1 MINEI
6 TIYLST
12 LTSSNISKMIE
23 FHMDNVN
30 DGPIDSNMTNEVNL
44 TMDDFNDTDDDDDDD
59 DGDDGDDDD
68 SGNDGN
74 SNDEMKISSIAATNP
89 PHNIDESKTLRTVE
103 M

>member
-1 MINEI
+1 MN
-6 TIYLST
+6 L
-12 LTSSNISKMIE
+12 
-23 FHMDNVN
+23 NVN

-44 TMDDFNDTDDDDDDD
+44 TMDDFNDTDDDGDDDDDDDDGD

-74 SNDEMKISSIAATNP
+74 SNDEMKISSKAATNP